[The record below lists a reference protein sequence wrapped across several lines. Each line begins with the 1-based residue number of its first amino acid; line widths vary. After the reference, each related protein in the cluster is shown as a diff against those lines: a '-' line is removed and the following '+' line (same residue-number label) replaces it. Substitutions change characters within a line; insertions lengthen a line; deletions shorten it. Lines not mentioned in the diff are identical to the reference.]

1 MHRRVS
7 VAAINGRRHIH
18 VHETIPAPR
27 REASAGSGRLNGK
40 VALVTG
46 GGRGIGR
53 ALCLK
58 LASEGA
64 QIIVNDLD
72 ADVATNVALTI
83 EAAGGQ
89 AVICPGSI
97 TVADFGRRFVQTAL
111 DHFGGVDIVVNNAG
125 FTWDS
130 MAIKMSDDQFD
141 AILDVHVKAPF
152 QILRAAGAYF
162 REASAAENAQGRR
175 HLRKVVNVSSIVGL
189 SGNTGQVNYATAK
202 AGIIGMTKTLAK
214 EWGRYN
220 VNVNAVA
227 FGLIETRL
235 TEAVETKTFIEIDG
249 HEVGVGM
256 PKASVDAMRAAIPLG
271 RAGSPEEAAGAIF
284 LLCLPEADYISG
296 QVIPVTGGMAF

>member
-1 MHRRVS
+1 
-7 VAAINGRRHIH
+7 
-18 VHETIPAPR
+18 VHDQTIPASR
-27 REASAGSGRLNGK
+27 NGAFVSGRLHGK

-58 LASEGA
+58 LGSEGA
-64 QIIVNDLD
+64 QVVVNDLD
-72 ADVATNVALTI
+72 ADIATSVAATI
-83 EAAGGQ
+83 EAEGGQ

-97 TVADFGRRFVQTAL
+97 TAPDFGGRFVQTAL
-111 DHFGGVDIVVNNAG
+111 DHFGGIDIVVNNAG
-125 FTWDS
+125 FTWDG
-130 MAIKMSDDQFD
+130 MAVKMSDDQFD

-152 QILRAAGAYF
+152 RILRAAGAYF
-162 REASAAENAQGRR
+162 REASAQENAEGRPR
-175 HLRKVVNVSSIVGL
+175 QRKVVNVSSIVGL
-189 SGNTGQVNYATAK
+189 GGNAGQANYATAK

-235 TEAVETKTFIEIDG
+235 TEIVQTKTVIEIDG

-271 RAGSPEEAAGAIF
+271 RAGAPEEAAGAIF

-296 QVIPVTGGMAF
+296 QVIPVTGGMTF

>member
-1 MHRRVS
+1 
-7 VAAINGRRHIH
+7 
-18 VHETIPAPR
+18 VHDLTIPGPP
-27 REASAGSGRLNGK
+27 SDSLSGTGRLNGK

-58 LASEGA
+58 LAREGA
-64 QIIVNDLD
+64 RVVVNDLD
-72 ADVATNVALTI
+72 ADIASAVAATI
-83 EAAGGQ
+83 ETAGGH
-89 AVICPGSI
+89 AIICPGSI
-97 TVADFGRRFVQTAL
+97 TAPDFGDRLVQTAL
-111 DHFGGVDIVVNNAG
+111 DHFGDIDIVVNNAG

-130 MAIKMSDDQFD
+130 TAVKMTDDQFD

-152 QILRAAGAYF
+152 RILRAAGAYF
-162 REASAAENAQGRR
+162 REASAREFAEGRPR
-175 HLRKVVNVSSIVGL
+175 QRKVVNVSSIVGL
-189 SGNTGQVNYATAK
+189 SGNAGQVNYATAK
-202 AGIIGMTKTLAK
+202 AGIVGMTKTLAK

-220 VNVNAVA
+220 VTVNAVA

-235 TEAVETKTFIEIDG
+235 TEAVQTKTVIEIDG

-271 RAGSPEEAAGAIF
+271 RAGSPDEAAGAIF

-296 QVIPVTGGMAF
+296 QVVPVTGGMAF